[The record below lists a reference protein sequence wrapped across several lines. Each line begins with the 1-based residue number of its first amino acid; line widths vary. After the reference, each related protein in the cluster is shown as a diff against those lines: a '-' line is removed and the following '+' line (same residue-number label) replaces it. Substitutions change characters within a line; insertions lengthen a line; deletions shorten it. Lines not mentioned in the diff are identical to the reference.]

1 MTDETPPKPGSA
13 GQTFLVGETLYIRG
27 AEEGDAK
34 RAPGWRFSPFPIP
47 SERAEKILKEELP
60 PQIERGKQTVIACR
74 ISDDAIV
81 GSAQIEIEAWRTAEI
96 RLHADPALGLAAA
109 ATQAEILRL
118 IVPWL
123 SDERHTMVVHLDLDA
138 DETPAVEAA
147 TAIGMRQAY
156 RLREAFWR
164 DGGWHDQITFELPHP
179 AWVTRLGDPG
189 AGIDGALPPGIVPTS
204 PAAAPFPRPDAAVP
218 ANAIMVGDRLVLR
231 PLETADAEQIAR
243 WSREETETFF
253 QNGRSVRSQAGI
265 AHWFRKMNESEP
277 PEDFEFAIAL
287 RDGGELIGDN
297 GLFGLNLI
305 DRNAETGTFIYRKE
319 YRGGGYGTEAKHLL
333 LDYAFNRLGLHMVY
347 SWVLIENTRSAAA
360 LRKQGYR
367 DAGRL
372 NWVTTRPG
380 EFGAFLV
387 FDLLADEWR
396 ASRQR

>member
-13 GQTFLVGETLYIRG
+13 GQAFLVGETLYIRG
-27 AEEGDAK
+27 AEEGDAN

-60 PQIERGKQTVIACR
+60 PLIERGKQTVIACR

-81 GSAQIEIEAWRTAEI
+81 GSAQIEGEDWRTAEV
-96 RLHADPALGLAAA
+96 RLHADPALGPAAA
-109 ATQAEILRL
+109 AIKVELLRL

-123 SDERHTMVVHLDLDA
+123 SEERHMMVVHLNLDA
-138 DETPAVEAA
+138 DETPVVEAA

-156 RLREAFWR
+156 RLREAYWR

-204 PAAAPFPRPDAAVP
+204 PAAAPFPRPDAPIP

-231 PLETADAEQIAR
+231 PLETADAAQIAR
-243 WSREETETFF
+243 WSRQETETFF
-253 QNGRSVRSQAGI
+253 QSGRPVRSQAGI
-265 AHWFRKMNESEP
+265 AHLFRTMNERDP
-277 PEDFEFAIAL
+277 PEDFEFAIVL

-297 GLFGLNLI
+297 GLFGLDLI

-319 YRGGGYGTEAKHLL
+319 HRGGGYGTEAKHLL